1 ARQLP
6 APIPGA
12 MALASKLMKTVAY
25 RL

>member
-1 ARQLP
+1 LP